1 MVGESRRCFGDG
13 CGMMDARTMD
23 VLSGFLVAGLAKVN
37 AFITL
42 GDGFEEDGGSDFYSV
57 CAGVRRESALTGCA
71 SHLPMGGFGSHLVF
85 R

>member
-1 MVGESRRCFGDG
+1 MRDDGRAHDG
-13 CGMMDARTMD
+13 CAIRRLGGGP
-23 VLSGFLVAGLAKVN
+23 SKVN